1 MSESTLKLTT
11 ELENFLAVQV
21 REGTYP
27 NRAAAIAA
35 AVEHEKRR
43 TEQHAWLRRE
53 VQTGLDSGSAGALK
67 IDNVI
72 RRGRTRLAARKA
84 GTRS

>member
-1 MSESTLKLTT
+1 MSESTLKLAT

-27 NRAAAIAA
+27 NRAAAI
-35 AVEHEKRR
+35 EHEKRR

-53 VQTGLDSGSAGALK
+53 VETGLDSGSAGALK
-67 IDNVI
+67 IDSVI
-72 RRGRTRLAARKA
+72 RRGRTRLAARKS
-84 GTRS
+84 GTRG

>member
-1 MSESTLKLTT
+1 MSESTLKLAS
-11 ELENFLAVQV
+11 ELENFLAMQV

-35 AVEHEKRR
+35 AIEHEKRH

-53 VQTGLDSGSAGALK
+53 VETGLDSGSAGALK
-67 IDNVI
+67 IDSVI
-72 RRGRTRLAARKA
+72 RRGRTRLAARKS
-84 GTRS
+84 GTRR